1 MVSRSTSTVST
12 TRHISISCC
21 QSRLLRAKRETSRAA
36 TAPTLPRQ
44 TSATIRSKPARVS
57 ARGRAAEVIVDDL
70 DLGPAE
76 RSKTL
81 AHRVLQ
87 CPALAIVQDLV
98 ARGLTHVEDRP
109 AIQMMLPNL
118 VRHHRPPASGSDND
132 RHGRDRA
139 GAAPASPSPPDVSL
153 PAALA
158 TTGPADRSPPA
169 PADRID
175 RAAGLARGR
184 SRDVDFD

>member
-1 MVSRSTSTVST
+1 M
-12 TRHISISCC
+12 SCC

-44 TSATIRSKPARVS
+44 TSATIRSKPARVTLPAAERPRSSSMISISDQPRATRRSRIAYCS
-57 ARGRAAEVIVDDL
+57 ARLSRLCRTWWLE
-70 DLGPAE
+70 
-76 RSKTL
+76 
-81 AHRVLQ
+81 
-87 CPALAIVQDLV
+87 
-98 ARGLTHVEDRP
+98 GLTHVEDRP

-139 GAAPASPSPPDVSL
+139 GAAPASPSLPDVSL

-158 TTGPADRSPPA
+158 TTGPADRRPPG

-175 RAAGLARGR
+175 RAAGLAGGR
-184 SRDVDFD
+184 SRDVDFDIA